1 MTKKVGDKERDN
13 DNFLSGG
20 KGISAYCASNRKV
33 YKLEINKRRDNAR
46 RVFHVIEKILSS

>member
-20 KGISAYCASNRKV
+20 ISAYCASNRKV
-33 YKLEINKRRDNAR
+33 YKLEIIKRRDNAR
-46 RVFHVIEKILSS
+46 RVFHVIEKILS

>member
-20 KGISAYCASNRKV
+20 KEYLCIALVIGKS
-33 YKLEINKRRDNAR
+33 INWK
-46 RVFHVIEKILSS
+46 